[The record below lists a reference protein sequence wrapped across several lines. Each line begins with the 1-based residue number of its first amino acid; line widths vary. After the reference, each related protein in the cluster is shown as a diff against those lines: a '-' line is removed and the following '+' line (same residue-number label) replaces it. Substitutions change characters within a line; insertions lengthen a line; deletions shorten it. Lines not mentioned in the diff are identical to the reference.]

1 MLPTDCLRT
10 SSAPCTTTASQENEY
25 EIHNRHPFAHD
36 IDCHNRC
43 GCAGWN
49 RAWSS
54 ELANHR
60 HATADTCADDCFAGR
75 ASVEA
80 FPAQVGISF
89 NDEIAPTGVGKGYA
103 AFRSV
108 SEAHVSRGRDESDR
122 SWLETR
128 PLIQMQRHPYSD
140 RRSGTYTRPCK
151 RSLGDA
157 NPCCRRERAVRLR
170 HRADAAKKARITAL
184 RFAFEHEQRRRRRRI
199 EATVSVR
206 NSSFRERH
214 ALADRNDLAFGAY
227 RACRGG

>member
-1 MLPTDCLRT
+1 MLPTDCVRT
-10 SSAPCTTTASQENEY
+10 SSAPCTTTAPQENEY

-54 ELANHR
+54 EVANHR

-80 FPAQVGISF
+80 SPAQVTISF

-108 SEAHVSRGRDESDR
+108 SEAHISRGTPHTRWREP
-122 SWLETR
+122 LEAR
-128 PLIQMQRHPYSD
+128 FAPS
-140 RRSGTYTRPCK
+140 
-151 RSLGDA
+151 
-157 NPCCRRERAVRLR
+157 RLR
-170 HRADAAKKARITAL
+170 AL
-184 RFAFEHEQRRRRRRI
+184 RRARPRASTVPRRPPRGFEP
-199 EATVSVR
+199 
-206 NSSFRERH
+206 
-214 ALADRNDLAFGAY
+214 LLPP
-227 RACRGG
+227 

>member
-1 MLPTDCLRT
+1 MLPTDCVPT
-10 SSAPCTTTASQENEY
+10 SSAPCTTTAPQENEY
-25 EIHNRHPFAHD
+25 ETHNRHPFAHD

-54 ELANHR
+54 EVANHR

-80 FPAQVGISF
+80 FPAQVTISF

-122 SWLETR
+122 SWFETR
-128 PLIQMQRHPYSD
+128 PRSHSSLRSWSPGGDRSHRRVPAHEPRSQILNQRS
-140 RRSGTYTRPCK
+140 
-151 RSLGDA
+151 
-157 NPCCRRERAVRLR
+157 
-170 HRADAAKKARITAL
+170 
-184 RFAFEHEQRRRRRRI
+184 QRMGR
-199 EATVSVR
+199 
-206 NSSFRERH
+206 
-214 ALADRNDLAFGAY
+214 DL
-227 RACRGG
+227 

>member
-1 MLPTDCLRT
+1 MLPTDCVRT
-10 SSAPCTTTASQENEY
+10 SSAPCTTTAPQENEY

-54 ELANHR
+54 EVANHR
-60 HATADTCADDCFAGR
+60 HATADTCADDCFTGR

-80 FPAQVGISF
+80 FPAQVTISF

-108 SEAHVSRGRDESDR
+108 SEAHISRGRDESDR

-128 PLIQMQRHPYSD
+128 PLIQMQRHPYS
-140 RRSGTYTRPCK
+140 GRPPQWFLHTPLQEVIRGCEPLLPPGK
-151 RSLGDA
+151 GGA
-157 NPCCRRERAVRLR
+157 IEAPFAPF
-170 HRADAAKKARITAL
+170 AL
-184 RFAFEHEQRRRRRRI
+184 RRMTRKTQRKPLHFRRV
-199 EATVSVR
+199 ELWQVCAQAATPCPSAR
-206 NSSFRERH
+206 
-214 ALADRNDLAFGAY
+214 
-227 RACRGG
+227 

>member
-10 SSAPCTTTASQENEY
+10 SSAPCTTTAPQENEH

-43 GCAGWN
+43 GCAGWKW
-49 RAWSS
+49 AWSS
-54 ELANHR
+54 EVANHR

-80 FPAQVGISF
+80 FPAQVTISF

-108 SEAHVSRGRDESDR
+108 SEAHISRGRDESDR

-128 PLIQMQRHPYSD
+128 PLIQMQRHPYSG
-140 RRSGTYTRPCK
+140 RRSGSHTRPCK
-151 RSLGDA
+151 RSLVRNIRGT
-157 NPCCRRERAVRLR
+157 PHTRWREPLEAGFAPSRLR
-170 HRADAAKKARITAL
+170 AL
-184 RFAFEHEQRRRRRRI
+184 RRARPHASTVPRRPQGD
-199 EATVSVR
+199 S
-206 NSSFRERH
+206 NP
-214 ALADRNDLAFGAY
+214 
-227 RACRGG
+227 